1 MAARKRDAKRRN
13 WPDYLYKNGAGYFY
27 WRDPMTKEN
36 HGLGRDQA
44 KAFSEARA
52 ANLAIEQKRGSI
64 SLAQKILE
72 PEGKSL
78 SAWADEYEVIYE
90 QTRTT
95 SAASIKT
102 MKAGVRAI
110 RTAPF
115 IDLYLRK
122 ITTAA
127 VSSFIEEAIG
137 KRGPNMAALMR
148 RTLADIFREAE
159 TKGLI
164 DTGKNPVSVTR
175 KPNIEVG
182 RSRLTLDQFKVIYAA
197 AAEFEPW
204 VARSMELA
212 LVTAQR
218 REDISKLKFS
228 DAHDGFLFVCQTKTG
243 ARLRIPLSLRLDVL
257 NLTIEEVIKRCRDS
271 VVSKSMLHHARRL
284 SNADRGGMINIDSL
298 TRAFATARDKAQI
311 KWESGKTPATFH
323 EIRSLAARL
332 YADQYGAVFAQ
343 TLLGH
348 KSASMTE
355 MYRDSRGAEWVEVK
369 FGGQ

>member
-78 SAWADEYEVIYE
+78 SKWTDEYELIYE

-115 IDLYLRK
+115 IDLYLRR

-127 VSSFIEEAIG
+127 VSSFIEEAIE

-148 RTLADIFREAE
+148 RTLADMFREAE

-164 DTGKNPVSVTR
+164 
-175 KPNIEVG
+175 E
-182 RSRLTLDQFKVIYAA
+182 
-197 AAEFEPW
+197 
-204 VARSMELA
+204 
-212 LVTAQR
+212 
-218 REDISKLKFS
+218 
-228 DAHDGFLFVCQTKTG
+228 
-243 ARLRIPLSLRLDVL
+243 
-257 NLTIEEVIKRCRDS
+257 
-271 VVSKSMLHHARRL
+271 
-284 SNADRGGMINIDSL
+284 
-298 TRAFATARDKAQI
+298 
-311 KWESGKTPATFH
+311 
-323 EIRSLAARL
+323 
-332 YADQYGAVFAQ
+332 
-343 TLLGH
+343 
-348 KSASMTE
+348 
-355 MYRDSRGAEWVEVK
+355 
-369 FGGQ
+369 